1 MKKNKK
7 VSYSLFSFGNI
18 IGIFVAAAISV
29 IFTVIISIRTKEKI
43 TDTSSKFDEWLI
55 ATIAFLFLCFTYTVI
70 ILIYRKYAVKNPIMR
85 ILKATEKI
93 GSGDFSVKL
102 PVKNKKRFRNEYDVI
117 FENINVLAQQLS
129 GIETLRQDFVSNV
142 SHEFKSPLSVI
153 ENSATIL
160 MKRELSEE
168 DRLKYA
174 KNVSDATKR
183 LASMITNILKL
194 NNLESQKIFT
204 KKDKINLSEQLKEE
218 ILLFEQVWN
227 EKNIDID
234 FNSEDSVII
243 MGDKELLSLMWSN
256 LLSNAFKFTPENG
269 SVCIS
274 ISVDERYVYVSV
286 KDTGEGIPED
296 KLQRIFEKFYQCDIS
311 HVTAGNGLGLA
322 LVKTIADIFGYEI
335 TVRST
340 VGTGSTFTVKLNK

>member
-29 IFTVIISIRTKEKI
+29 IFTVSISIRTKEKI
-43 TDTSSKFDEWLI
+43 TDTSSRFDEWLI
-55 ATIAFLFLCFTYTVI
+55 ATGAFLFLCFTYTVI
-70 ILIYRKYAVKNPIMR
+70 MLIYRKYAVKNPIMR

-234 FNSEDSVII
+234 FTSEDSVII

-340 VGTGSTFTVKLNK
+340 VGTGSTFTVKLNR